1 MPKTPTTKAGASL
14 TPMKF
19 IGDLWAARISMTLA
33 AAIDLDVFTIIAG
46 GKRTAADIAK
56 AAQASQRHMQRL
68 LEALVGVGYL
78 TKKGSQFGLSPVANM
93 FLVRGK
99 PTFTGAFAEETVLTL
114 PSWMRLAEVVR
125 TGKSVAAMD
134 TAEGREFFPKLVKA
148 IFPLTYGGARGL
160 VASLSKAKL
169 NKIER
174 VLDIGAGSGAWSLPF
189 AQANPKLRVTAQDYP
204 EVIPTTR
211 QYAQQFGVAGQYD
224 YLEGDFR
231 QTDFGQKLYDVVLLG
246 QIIHSEGEKWGKALI
261 AKTYKAL
268 KPGGTLVIAEM
279 IPNDSRTGPVFPL
292 LFGLNMIVNTTE
304 GDVYTLAE
312 YKKWLKQ
319 AGFKSVKTVQ
329 VDAPSPLILA
339 TR

>member
-1 MPKTPTTKAGASL
+1 MAKKPTKKTGASV

-19 IGDLWAARISMTLA
+19 VGDLWAARISMALA
-33 AAIDLDVFTIIAG
+33 AAVDLDVFTIIDG
-46 GKRTAADIAK
+46 GKKTADDIAK
-56 AAQASQRHMQRL
+56 AAKSSQRHMQRL

-78 TKKGSQFGLSPVANM
+78 KKKGSQFGLSPVAKM

-99 PTFTGAFAEETVLTL
+99 PTFMGSFSEETTLTL

-125 TGKSVAAMD
+125 TGKSVAAVD

-160 VASLSKAKL
+160 VASLGKKL
-169 NKIER
+169 TKIER
-174 VLDIGAGSGAWSLPF
+174 VLDVGAGSGAWSLPF
-189 AQANPKLRVTAQDYP
+189 AQANPTLRVTAQDYP

-231 QTDFGQKLYDVVLLG
+231 QTDFGQKLYDIVLLG

-261 AKTYKAL
+261 AKSYKAL

-312 YKKWLKQ
+312 YKQWLKQ

-339 TR
+339 AR

>member
-1 MPKTPTTKAGASL
+1 
-14 TPMKF
+14 
-19 IGDLWAARISMTLA
+19 
-33 AAIDLDVFTIIAG
+33 
-46 GKRTAADIAK
+46 
-56 AAQASQRHMQRL
+56 MQRL

-78 TKKGSQFGLSPVANM
+78 MKKGSQFGLSAIAST

-99 PTFTGAFAEETVLTL
+99 DTFMGTFAEETAMTL

-125 TGKSVAAMD
+125 TGKAVVAVD
-134 TAEGREFFPKLVKA
+134 TTQGREFFPKLVKA

-160 VASLSKAKL
+160 VASFSKAKL
-169 NKIER
+169 HKIES
-174 VLDIGAGSGAWSLPF
+174 VLDVAAGSGAWSLPF
-189 AQANPKLRVTAQDYP
+189 AQANPQLRVTAQDYP

-211 QYAQQFGVAGQYD
+211 QYAQQFGVADQYS
-224 YLEGDFR
+224 YLEGDLR

-246 QIIHSEGEKWGKALI
+246 HIIHSEGEKWGRALI
-261 AKTYKAL
+261 AKSYKAL

-312 YKKWLKQ
+312 YKQWLKQ

>member
-1 MPKTPTTKAGASL
+1 MAKKPTKKAGASV

-19 IGDLWAARISMTLA
+19 VGDLWAARVSMTLA
-33 AAIDLDVFTIIAG
+33 AAIDLDVFTIIDG

-56 AAQASQRHMQRL
+56 AAHASQRHMQRL

-78 TKKGSQFGLSPVANM
+78 TRKGSQFGLSPVSSK
-93 FLVRGK
+93 FLVREK
-99 PTFTGAFAEETVLTL
+99 PTFMGTFADETVLTL

-125 TGKSVAAMD
+125 TGKSVAAVD

-160 VASLSKAKL
+160 VASLGKKL

-174 VLDIGAGSGAWSLPF
+174 VLDVGAGSGAWSLPF
-189 AQANPKLRVTAQDYP
+189 AQANARLRVTAQDHP

-231 QTDFGQKLYDVVLLG
+231 QTDFGQKLYDIVILG
-246 QIIHSEGEKWGKALI
+246 HIIHSEGEKWGKVLI
-261 AKTYKAL
+261 AKAYKAL
-268 KPGGTLVIAEM
+268 KPGGTLVVAEM
-279 IPNDSRTGPVFPL
+279 IPNDSRTGPVFPV

-312 YKKWLKQ
+312 YKQWLKQ

-329 VDAPSPLILA
+329 IDAPSPLILA

>member
-1 MPKTPTTKAGASL
+1 
-14 TPMKF
+14 MKF
-19 IGDLWAARISMTLA
+19 VGDLWAARISMALA
-33 AAIDLDVFTIIAG
+33 AAIDLDIFTIIDG
-46 GKRTAADIAK
+46 GKKTAADIAK
-56 AAQASQRHMQRL
+56 AAQSSQRHMQRL

-78 TKKGSQFGLSPVANM
+78 TKKGSQFGLSPVAKM

-99 PTFTGAFAEETVLTL
+99 PTFMGTFSEETTLTL

-125 TGKSVAAMD
+125 TGKSVAAVD

-160 VASLSKAKL
+160 VASLGKKL
-169 NKIER
+169 TKVER
-174 VLDIGAGSGAWSLPF
+174 VLDVGAGSGAWSLPF
-189 AQANPKLRVTAQDYP
+189 AQANPTLRVTAQDYP
-204 EVIPTTR
+204 EVIATTR
-211 QYAQQFGVAGQYD
+211 QYAQMIGVADQYD

-231 QTDFGQKLYDVVLLG
+231 QTDFGQKVYDIVLLG

-261 AKTYKAL
+261 AKSYKAL

-279 IPNDSRTGPVFPL
+279 IPNDSRTGPVLPL

-312 YKKWLKQ
+312 YKQWLKQ
-319 AGFKSVKTVQ
+319 AGFKTVKAVE
-329 VDAPSPLILA
+329 VNAPSPLILA